1 MTGFPQQGA
10 RLLPTLLAIALFGS
24 SSLSAALPGTPISTF
39 EGQLVFFD
47 CASVVFNA
55 DSTAHFTHKPI
66 CLARAKHDHGR
77 LLFPTADHV
86 FHDMT
91 FDLFVDKDHYY
102 HLDELAPAARD
113 KLFKALVD
121 AAPTGRNVVISVTGP
136 FDSSSKTLDA
146 VSVRILKS
154 EANFKPPYILEFKDE
169 Q

>member
-1 MTGFPQQGA
+1 MTDFQQRGI
-10 RLLPTLLAIALFGS
+10 RLVAALLAITLFGPS
-24 SSLSAALPGTPISTF
+24 SHSAAVPVTPISTIQ
-39 EGQLVFFD
+39 GQLVFFD
-47 CASVVFNA
+47 CASVMFNA

-66 CLARAKHDHGR
+66 CLARARHDHGR
-77 LLFPTADHV
+77 LLFPADGHV

-121 AAPTGRNVVISVTGP
+121 AAPAGRNVVISVTGP

-154 EANFKPPYILEFKDE
+154 EANYKPPYILEFKDE